1 MRKIK
6 LARLVN
12 LGGAARYLFDAKQGW
27 TVRGDNYI
35 LSNIDSLLTMLL
47 DLNFKVTL
55 AGAQGLLELK
65 NEIEAASGEAKLSAT
80 HALRLNRVMDRL
92 RHTLRSEASTLTA
105 YVLSE
110 RRYDVEKLV
119 EEPQSLLAEG
129 TFRRLPFIAQLDL
142 KEAGKCLG
150 FELPTAGAFHLLRA
164 TEGTLKS
171 YYRVFIRR
179 GNIEK
184 ANWGELITR
193 LRKTRKRPAP
203 DEALL
208 NHLDHIRKNFRNPTD
223 HPQMVYDMDGS
234 QDLFSLVA
242 DVLNR
247 MAKELPEKESE
258 PIDEILLSSLG
269 DLTSLTVPVSD
280 SLHGTPDAGI
290 GDELPE
296 AAAASPATSSPED
309 PEADPV

>member
-1 MRKIK
+1 MRKIR

-12 LGGAARYLFDAKQGW
+12 LGSVSRYLFDVKQGW
-27 TVRGDNYI
+27 GLHGDNLI
-35 LSNIDSLLTMLL
+35 ISNIESLLAMLE

-55 AGAQGLLELK
+55 AGTKDLLNLK
-65 NEIEAASGEAKLSAT
+65 EEFVSTTNQTRLSPSHAS
-80 HALRLNRVMDRL
+80 RLNKIMDRL
-92 RHTLRSEASTLTA
+92 RHTLRAEASTLAA

-110 RRYDVEKLV
+110 RRFDVEKLV
-119 EEPQSLLAEG
+119 EEPQLLLGEG
-129 TFRRLPFIAQLDL
+129 TFERLPWIAQLDL

-171 YYRVFIRR
+171 YYRAFIRR

-184 ANWGELITR
+184 ATWGDLIAR
-193 LRKTRKRPAP
+193 LRKTRKRPGP

-208 NHLDHIRKNFRNPTD
+208 NHLDHMRKNFRNPTD
-223 HPQMVYDMDGS
+223 HPQMVYDMDGA